1 MMGPPTS
8 IPPKANPPP
17 PPPTNPLNMLLAL
30 ANKDSEDNAQ
40 SILEEH
46 CSRVWD
52 NSNGQTPS
60 RSPGRHSP
68 KSWAQDPNNSIRYPY
83 APGPSPNVSGT
94 SLFPTPHNKS
104 HTRRKDKDI
113 NALLTTSS
121 YDSGTGTDDKSGAS
135 LKETDMHHKSYVYHH
150 HHHHHHVM
158 KDGAQ
163 QKSRTNT
170 DADSYSNRNLH
181 YHLSAPTLPNF
192 SDSYGSSHRTQ
203 NSHNHSS
210 TWDDTSR
217 TPRPK
222 ESKRA
227 TAKKGL
233 DSSSNIDSGVGLP
246 SSTEA
251 NPASVPNINDP
262 ANEK

>member
-1 MMGPPTS
+1 MAPPTS

-17 PPPTNPLNMLLAL
+17 PTNPLNVLLAL

-68 KSWAQDPNNSIRYPY
+68 KSWANDPNNSIRYPY
-83 APGPSPNVSGT
+83 APGPSPNVSAST
-94 SLFPTPHNKS
+94 LFSTPHNKS
-104 HTRRKDKDI
+104 HTRRKDKDA
-113 NALLTTSS
+113 NALMTSS
-121 YDSGTGTDDKSGAS
+121 YDSGTGTDDKSGVYY
-135 LKETDMHHKSYVYHH
+135 KETEHHKFVYHH
-150 HHHHHHVM
+150 HHHHHHTM
-158 KDGAQ
+158 KDGN
-163 QKSRTNT
+163 KSRTNDS
-170 DADSYSNRNLH
+170 DAYNRSLH

-192 SDSYGSSHRTQ
+192 SDSYVSHRTH

-210 TWDDTSR
+210 TWDEASR

-222 ESKRA
+222 DSKR
-227 TAKKGL
+227 TGAKKGL
-233 DSSSNIDSGVGLP
+233 DSSSNIDSGVGLA
-246 SSTEA
+246 SSSET
-251 NPASVPNINDP
+251 NPASVPNIHDP